1 VRRRKIMIEKKV
13 YNGWAFTENE
23 KEKGKIN
30 REIYKELKEKYKI
43 LKTCDWDFRYPTQE
57 ELDEN
62 DIVYSRRACYLHGE
76 YRLYK
81 SPQNITEDELLLI
94 FDEGNLC
101 FGGRYNGA
109 YYYVSED

>member
-1 VRRRKIMIEKKV
+1 MIEKKV

-62 DIVYSRRACYLHGE
+62 DIVYSRKGCYLHGE

-94 FDEGNLC
+94 FDQGNLC
-101 FGGRYNGA
+101 FGGMRNGFN